1 MHGKQLVTQEQAE
14 SSLQQSFVS
23 CLHHCDGSIQFGLLF
38 SYPVINPPA
47 SFFIF
52 QLEISSELVGR

>member
-14 SSLQQSFVS
+14 SSLQQSFFP
-23 CLHHCDGSIQFGLLF
+23 CLDHCDGSIQFGLLF
-38 SYPVINPPA
+38 SYPVIIPPA
-47 SFFIF
+47 SFIF